1 MVMLLVSFFV
11 LRFTFGVFR
20 TPYQLR
26 LLILSVV
33 DVITLKV
40 LKMTHVLV
48 IRLKPQ
54 IPHRVRLIPTSN

>member
-1 MVMLLVSFFV
+1 MACLLISSFP
-11 LRFTFGVFR
+11 LNLLFGVFR

-54 IPHRVRLIPTSN
+54 IPHRVRLILTNN